1 MNLLEYIKNNQ
12 QIATLPTVATKILK
26 MIRSDNF
33 NINEISHVVESDPG
47 LTLKLIKV
55 ANSPL
60 YGLRTQITSVNH
72 AIMTLGLNKLTNI
85 VLSISLYSKFLANK
99 QGEFAHL
106 MDMYWQHSA
115 ATGAVSKHLC
125 QILKQN
131 YKEMEFLGGLLH
143 DIGKLTMLQ
152 YDTKKFAEAIH
163 LIENND
169 VRDVDVEK
177 QLFGLNHLEI
187 GRELAIQWQLPKELI
202 EIIALHNS
210 PYTSRENHLLIAII
224 RFSDIL
230 CEMWGEGFYEGI
242 HRIKI
247 EDDESWKVIRK
258 YARDLDLDLEHI
270 TFELEQEFQK
280 STEFIKLVSS

>member
-1 MNLLEYIKNNQ
+1 MNLIEYIKNNQ

-60 YGLRTQITSVNH
+60 YGMRTQISSVNH

-99 QGEFAHL
+99 QGEFAHY
-106 MDMYWQHSA
+106 MDLFWQHSA

-152 YDTKKFAEAIH
+152 YDTKKYVEVIN
-163 LIENND
+163 LIEKSGM
-169 VRDVDVEK
+169 RDIEAEK
-177 QLFGLNHLEI
+177 QVFGLHHLEV
-187 GRELAIQWQLPKELI
+187 GREIAIQWQLPKELI
-202 EIIALHNS
+202 EIISLHNS
-210 PYTSRENHLLIAII
+210 PYTSRENHLLISII

-230 CEMWGEGFYEGI
+230 CEMWGEGFFEGI
-242 HRIKI
+242 HWVKL
-247 EDDESWKVIRK
+247 EEDESWKVIKK
-258 YARDLDLDLEHI
+258 YAKNLDLDLEHI

>member
-1 MNLLEYIKNNQ
+1 MNLIEYIKNNQ

-33 NINEISHVVESDPG
+33 NINEIANVVESDPG

-60 YGLRTQITSVNH
+60 YGLRSQVNSVNH

-99 QGEFAHL
+99 QGDFAYF
-106 MDMYWQHSA
+106 MDLYWQHSA

-125 QILKQN
+125 HLLKQN

-152 YDTKKFAEAIH
+152 YDTKKYTEVIQMVEQN
-163 LIENND
+163 LI
-169 VRDVDVEK
+169 RDVEAER
-177 QLFGLNHLEI
+177 QIFGMTHLEV

-210 PYTSRENHLLIAII
+210 PYTSKENHLLIAII

-242 HRIKI
+242 QYIKI
-247 EDDESWKVIRK
+247 EDDESWKVIRRFAK
-258 YARDLDLDLEHI
+258 GLDLDLEHI

-280 STEFIKLVSS
+280 SNEFIKLVSR